1 MNKLLKRVL
10 GIALLFI
17 VSASLLHTFT
27 VMGVLATVSVQPHIT
42 KVWGT
47 GEVFTINITVT
58 EVTNLYGWE
67 VKLYYD
73 SSILNGTSISE
84 GSFLKGTGETF
95 FESTLNNSYDAT
107 HGCIKVFNTLL
118 GETPGA
124 NGTGILCTVTF
135 KARDLG
141 ISALDLEDTILADI
155 NSNLIP
161 HTIASGAVQV
171 VREVHDVAIKSVS
184 ASSDVAV
191 NGQIVEI
198 YVTATNLGNRT
209 ETFHVTAYYAYYNET
224 AISEQTVDELSPKA
238 DIGLT
243 FFWDTASITPNAT
256 CVIKVEAS
264 QVPWETNIEN
274 NVFVHGAVTIVQ
286 GIHDVAVI
294 DVRPSSDKVY
304 EGEALNIYVTVA
316 NKGNYTETFNVTVY
330 RDDIPISVH
339 TVENLTYGRLSELIF
354 LWNTEGVG
362 SNKTYVIKA
371 VASAVEGE
379 TSFDD
384 NVFTDGNVTVYP
396 YGLLSIRI
404 VEVIPSDQFGHPLTS
419 FLAGTMANF
428 KLTLNCTLFGAKSVL
443 LTINL
448 YDVSGNT
455 IGVVSF
461 QGPIASGMT
470 TFVLGMPI
478 PGTAG
483 TGDATVYAN
492 VLSDWPHLGGTPY
505 SPEASATFEIRGS

>member
-1 MNKLLKRVL
+1 MNKLFKRVL
-10 GIALLFI
+10 GIALLLV
-17 VSASLLHTFT
+17 VSASLLHAFT
-27 VMGVLATVSVQPHIT
+27 AMAVLATVSIRPYIT
-42 KVWGT
+42 KVWGID
-47 GEVFTINITVT
+47 EVFTLNITVT
-58 EVTNLYGWE
+58 DVTNLYGWE
-67 VKLYYD
+67 IKLYYD
-73 SSILNGTSISE
+73 SSILNGTSVSE

-95 FESTLNNSYDAT
+95 FESTLNNNYDAT
-107 HGCIKVFNTLL
+107 HGRIKVFNTLL

-135 KARDLG
+135 KTRDLG

-161 HTIASGAVQV
+161 HIIANGAVQV

-198 YVTATNLGNRT
+198 YVTATNLGNKT
-209 ETFHVTAYYAYYNET
+209 ETFHVTAYYNET

-238 DIGLT
+238 DIALT
-243 FFWDTASITPNAT
+243 FFWDTAIITPNAT

-264 QVPWETNIEN
+264 QVPGETNIEN
-274 NVFVHGAVTIVQ
+274 NVFVYGAVTIVQ

-330 RDDIPISVH
+330 RDDIPVSVQ
-339 TVENLTYGRLSELIF
+339 TVENLTYGCLSELIF

-371 VASAVEGE
+371 VASAAEGE

-404 VEVIPSDQFGHPLTS
+404 VEVIPSDQFGQPLTS
-419 FLAGTMANF
+419 FLAGTVANF

-448 YDVSGNT
+448 YDATGNT

-461 QGPIASGMT
+461 QGPIASGIT

-505 SPEASATFEIRGS
+505 SPEESATFEIRGS